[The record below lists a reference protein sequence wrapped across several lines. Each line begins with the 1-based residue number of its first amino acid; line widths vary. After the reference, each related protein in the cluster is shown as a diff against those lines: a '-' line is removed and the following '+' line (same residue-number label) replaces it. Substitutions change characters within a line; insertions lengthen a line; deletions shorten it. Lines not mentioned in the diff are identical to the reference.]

1 MPSLRHAAV
10 LAALTLLYAAPVMA
24 TDFSREAVTAGDP
37 YRDLPGVKEPKNNLG
52 SNSDGFECRTELGER
67 RYYRRDPFYRFGEPG
82 VVYSCNRNGVTVE
95 SFEPPSRGGR
105 FPGQK
110 QVGWPWQE

>member
-1 MPSLRHAAV
+1 MPSLRHT
-10 LAALTLLYAAPVMA
+10 AALVTITLLCAVPALA
-24 TDFSREAVTAGDP
+24 TDFSRQAVTAGDT
-37 YRDLPGVKEPKNNLG
+37 YRDLPGVKEPKTTFTDD
-52 SNSDGFECRTELGER
+52 DGFECRTEIGER